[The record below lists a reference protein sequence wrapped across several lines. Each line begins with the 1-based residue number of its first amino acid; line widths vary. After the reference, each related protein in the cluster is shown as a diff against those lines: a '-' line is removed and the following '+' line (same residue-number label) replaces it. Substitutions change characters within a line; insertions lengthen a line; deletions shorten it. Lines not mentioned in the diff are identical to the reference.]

1 MRNLFIFG
9 ILILFTITSCS
20 VQRFL
25 PKNER
30 IYKGATVKI
39 EKKPGVKY
47 SSHALKRELK
57 LAIKPTA
64 NKFLFGQPYK
74 VWLWY
79 VIGSPKK
86 TGGLKTFFRKKLCEP
101 PVLSSNVNTAV
112 IAKNMQSFLENKGH
126 FHSQVSGDTINKSY
140 FTKAIYTIN
149 LYPQYTIKTVTWLND
164 TSILANKLKDKQ
176 RNGILQ
182 AGKGYK
188 LSDVEAE
195 RGRLDA
201 YVKTIGYYYF
211 SADYILA
218 YIDSTIGNNQVAIIL
233 GLKND
238 IPEKSTHA
246 YTINRVGVFPDYTLL
261 LPSPDVTT
269 TGNNNVDGLMIKD
282 TFHQFKTALFKRMI
296 TYRPGQIYSSTDQNN
311 TLNRLINLGTFKFV
325 KNKFEVAESNDATH
339 RLNAFY
345 YLTPAKKKA
354 VQVQLNGFSKENK
367 FLGTQ
372 LSLNWK
378 NRNVFKGAEQLSV
391 KLYGGFEISFADS
404 LKTAKN
410 IRVGVEASLNF
421 PKFKVPFLRY
431 KESMQYPPRTR
442 LLAGYEIFRKLNFYT
457 KNVYRLQY
465 EFNWKINPNTE
476 HTLSPIALTYIH
488 SGKLTDMFSKQA
500 TIDPVLLAN
509 VYNEIIVGSYYS
521 YTYNTANPFAK
532 NQWFVSSS
540 IDLSGNIAGLI
551 TGAKQPRQK
560 KVFNTP
566 FAQFSKFDVDL
577 RYQKTLPNKFDWVN
591 RVQIGIGIPYHNSNM
606 LPFSKQYV
614 IGGSSSLRGF
624 TSRQLGPGAYKPTI
638 YDQRYF
644 QAIGGDYKFLFN
656 SELRMPVFG
665 KLSSAV
671 FVDIG
676 NIWTKDSLLFGKA
689 AQLKKDSYKE
699 LAVAT
704 GAGLRFDAS
713 VLLIRVDFG
722 IPLRKPYLPEG
733 QRWVINK
740 IAPGDGEWR
749 KQNLVI
755 NIALG
760 YPF

>member
-1 MRNLFIFG
+1 MRNFFIYGTF
-9 ILILFTITSCS
+9 LLFTITSCS

-25 PKNER
+25 PEGER
-30 IYKGATVKI
+30 IYKGATIKI

-47 SSHALKRELK
+47 GSHALKRELK
-57 LAIKPTA
+57 LAVKPKA

-74 VWLWY
+74 VWFWY
-79 VIGSPKK
+79 VIGGPKK
-86 TGGLKTFFRKKLCEP
+86 VSGLKTFFRKKLSEP
-101 PVLSSNVNTAV
+101 PVLSSTVNTTV
-112 IAKNMQSFLENKGH
+112 IAKNMQSFLENKGY
-126 FHSQVSGDTINKSY
+126 FRSQVSGDTVNESY
-140 FTKAIYTIN
+140 FTKAIYKVDVH
-149 LYPQYTIKTVTWLND
+149 PQYTIKTIGWLND
-164 TSILANKLKDKQ
+164 TSTLAKELKERQ
-176 RNGILQ
+176 RNGILKV
-182 AGKGYK
+182 GNGYR

-195 RGRLDA
+195 RDRLDA
-201 YVKTIGYYYF
+201 YVKTKGYYYF
-211 SADYILA
+211 NADYIVA
-218 YIDSTIGNNQVAIIL
+218 YVDSTVGNNQVDIIL
-233 GLKND
+233 GLKNE
-238 IPEKSTHA
+238 IPEKSMHA
-246 YTINRVGVFPDYTLL
+246 YTINEIGIFPDYTLL
-261 LPSPDVTT
+261 LPPPDTSA
-269 TGNNNVDGLMIKD
+269 TGAESVDGLFIRD
-282 TFHQFKTALFKRMI
+282 TLHQFKPALFKKMI
-296 TYRPGQIYSSTDQNN
+296 TYRPGQTYSSNEQNN

-325 KNKFEVAESNDATH
+325 KNTFEVAGLSDDPY

-345 YLTPAKKKA
+345 YLTPAKKKS

-404 LKTAKN
+404 IQNAKN
-410 IRVGVEASLNF
+410 IRVGVEAALNF

-431 KESMQYPPRTR
+431 KESMLYPPRTR
-442 LLAGYEIFRKLNFYT
+442 LLAGYEIFRKLDFYT
-457 KNVYRLQY
+457 KNIYRLQY
-465 EFNWKINPNTE
+465 EFNWKVNPNTE

-500 TIDPVLLAN
+500 NIDPVLLAN
-509 VYNEIIVGSYYS
+509 VYNEIILGSYYS

-532 NQWFVSSS
+532 NQWYVSGS
-540 IDLSGNIAGLI
+540 IDMSGNIAGLI
-551 TGAKQPRQK
+551 SGAKQPRQK

-577 RYQKTLPNKFDWVN
+577 RYQKTLPNKFDLVN
-591 RVQIGIGIPYHNSNM
+591 RLQLGIGIPYSNSNM

-624 TSRQLGPGAYKPTI
+624 TSRQLGPGAYQPTL

-671 FVDIG
+671 FVDVG
-676 NIWTKDSLLFGKA
+676 NIWTKDTLLFGKA
-689 AQLKKDSYKE
+689 GKLKKDSYKE

-713 VLLIRVDFG
+713 ILLIRVDLG
-722 IPLRKPYLPEG
+722 IPIRKPYLPEG
-733 QRWVINK
+733 HRWVFDK

-749 KQNLVI
+749 KQNLIV
-755 NIALG
+755 NIAIG